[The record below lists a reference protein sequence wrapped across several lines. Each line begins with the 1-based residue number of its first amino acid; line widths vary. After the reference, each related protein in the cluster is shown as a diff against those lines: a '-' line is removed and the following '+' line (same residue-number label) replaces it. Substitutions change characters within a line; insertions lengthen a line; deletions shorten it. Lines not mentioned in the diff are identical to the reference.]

1 MYSLVQKFSDVDMKL
16 PENVKQYGFNVDVNL
31 TGDIVAISG
40 LNRISVFQKFKN
52 EYLPKCFDVIAADK
66 QPYIISLTEQNV
78 MYYISDNA
86 LVKYDLLKSNRKVF
100 MTSADKLFGKC
111 LSVSRDNRYILI
123 ASNNKVYSFNTNT
136 RDLMVVHETTHEII
150 NVLCALKHGYFC
162 EFNSIDK
169 TYKLYKTDYIKSV
182 EVPAPNQSCNVTGF
196 GLSLSYCESTGILCI
211 GGPLNYFNKGAVWLY
226 DANDVQTYL
235 EYHDSN
241 IKQFGTSVELRNDVL
256 VVCATDTVL
265 IYQKKVDSWALKQ
278 KIDASGVTNC
288 KLSTDLSTLVV
299 GCPDLIKESVVY
311 VYYTDAFITN
321 VENLSCSRNVI
332 LKHRDVIYEMK
343 IDNTDNLNI
352 YKNAELVF
360 TFGSN
365 NMFKTGIV
373 ESNNNRLVYVKT
385 GPVVNCVLQVLQ
397 DEIHC
402 DLPFKFDIPPPNI
415 LRENPD
421 LNSPNWSRKYAIHVA
436 PEVNDRIYI
445 GSCIRGTYNF
455 SYTTNE

>member
-235 EYHDSN
+235 EYHDSS

-278 KIDASGVTNC
+278 KIDAAGVTNC

-299 GCPDLIKESVVY
+299 GCPDVIKESVVY

-343 IDNTDNLNI
+343 IDNTDNLNL

-360 TFGSN
+360 TFD
-365 NMFKTGIV
+365 MFKTGTIKT
-373 ESNNNRLVYVKT
+373 SHYKLIYYKT
-385 GPVVNCVLQVLQ
+385 GSVVNCVLQVLQ
-397 DEIHC
+397 VDEGKIELK
-402 DLPFKFDIPPPNI
+402 LPFKYDIPPPDISEPFINDHDNEWNFRNI
-415 LRENPD
+415 MWIDTSTGQIL
-421 LNSPNWSRKYAIHVA
+421 LGYFA
-436 PEVNDRIYI
+436 
-445 GSCIRGTYNF
+445 RGTYNF